1 MKDRPNLRE
10 APPGYYRDAEGE
22 VWLRQVSGADLIAN
36 GYVVHY
42 RDSQLDA
49 VAESFG
55 PFTEL
60 RVEDP

>member
-1 MKDRPNLRE
+1 MSSCKATN
-10 APPGYYRDAEGE
+10 
-22 VWLRQVSGADLIAN
+22 AN

-49 VAESFG
+49 MAESFG

-60 RVEDP
+60 RVEDA